1 MAYSANGINWTGVVL
16 GTLTNNLSYTYMIS
30 YSPLGKV
37 YNAAGQGGNCMLY
50 STNAIS
56 WTTIILVG
64 NCFNST
70 AFFVVPN
77 S

>member
-1 MAYSANGINWTGVVL
+1 
-16 GTLTNNLSYTYMIS
+16 MIS